1 MLLLKQKYWI
11 FTHKTQHT
19 IVEFSLTRA
28 STGPEAIES
37 NMPYISI
44 FPPKLCNIHLIHIQ
58 IWSVMDKFNYEI
70 KRQILEGR
78 YQMSYKRALKI
89 KNSLM
94 MKEFGSLE
102 GKKMV
107 TIHRG
112 HHKTERKFSKL
123 VWLRQIDQELSFS
136 QVEQNA
142 RVPKI
147 SPVFR

>member
-1 MLLLKQKYWI
+1 
-11 FTHKTQHT
+11 
-19 IVEFSLTRA
+19 
-28 STGPEAIES
+28 
-37 NMPYISI
+37 
-44 FPPKLCNIHLIHIQ
+44 
-58 IWSVMDKFNYEI
+58 MDKFNYEI

-123 VWLRQIDQELSFS
+123 V
-136 QVEQNA
+136 
-142 RVPKI
+142 
-147 SPVFR
+147 